1 MTFEELKVEADKLGY
16 QLVKRKEYQIVKRQE
31 YIPFPTCKCTNY
43 KKGVDR
49 YLHSDGYF
57 WKCPICGL
65 TSKPAK
71 LSRDADRI
79 WYELTMEVYGRP
91 EIKRRKSK

>member
-1 MTFEELKVEADKLGY
+1 MTFEELKAEADRLGY
-16 QLVKRKEYQIVKRQE
+16 RLVQKQP

-49 YLHSDGYF
+49 YQSSRGYF
-57 WKCPICGL
+57 WRCPTCGL

-91 EIKRRKSK
+91 EAKKRRHD